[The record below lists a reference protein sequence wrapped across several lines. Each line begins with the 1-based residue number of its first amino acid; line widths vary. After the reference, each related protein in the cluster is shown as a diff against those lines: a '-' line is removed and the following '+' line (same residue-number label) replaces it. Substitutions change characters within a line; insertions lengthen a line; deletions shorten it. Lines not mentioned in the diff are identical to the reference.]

1 MYIIYYGRGGR
12 VLYKILQCFFTY
24 RNCFGKCWRLFSV
37 KWILEWKRKCILLWS
52 KIQQRLEKTAMF
64 LPSGVLMFLHILF
77 AATSCCNVRFA
88 LFFVLNFEESCF
100 VGFCK
105 LLSIIFSK
113 IIFSCCS
120 FSIVCF
126 LLRNRSFASSNICE
140 IKKAKQDLIV
150 ARCVWAGKCAK
161 LSHTSFPVVCAFG
174 FGFSMTQVPY
184 KQKQTTFNNV
194 FDPG

>member
-1 MYIIYYGRGGR
+1 M
-12 VLYKILQCFFTY
+12 FFY
-24 RNCFGKCWRLFSV
+24 LP
-37 KWILEWKRKCILLWS
+37 ELLWQVLTS
-52 KIQQRLEKTAMF
+52 FFCEVDSGMETKMHFIVIKDTTEAWENCHVFTLRSVDVLAHSFCSHLMLQRQIR
-64 LPSGVLMFLHILF
+64 S
-77 AATSCCNVRFA
+77 
-88 LFFVLNFEESCF
+88 FFVLNFEESCF